1 MSKHAAVSAEAVVQ
15 PFREAAGAAI
25 SPVEAAVMHGES
37 LGVEVARMGSQCESD
52 LRVMIAGVR
61 SDSAVAR
68 KAEVTRARH
77 REEERALDHRLVQ
90 LEHENGN
97 AADQARSHADRQ
109 RTVLAGAEDQCR
121 STQRVTALLR
131 GVSSEAEA
139 VGAQAIAATDAAGA
153 ATDRLRALT
162 RHQGG
167 A

>member
-1 MSKHAAVSAEAVVQ
+1 MSKHAALSAEAVVQ

-25 SPVEAAVMHGES
+25 SPVEAAVTRGES
-37 LGVEVARMGSQCESD
+37 LSVEIARMGSQCETD
-52 LRVMIAGVR
+52 LGVMIAGVG

-68 KAEVTRARH
+68 NAEVARARH
-77 REEERALDHRLVQ
+77 REEERVLDHRLVQ

-97 AADQARSHADRQ
+97 AAEQARSHAVRQ
-109 RTVLAGAEDQCR
+109 LTALAGAEDQCR
-121 STQRVTALLR
+121 STQRAVALLS
-131 GVSSEAEA
+131 GVSSETEA
-139 VGAQAIAATDAAGA
+139 VGARAFAATDAAGA